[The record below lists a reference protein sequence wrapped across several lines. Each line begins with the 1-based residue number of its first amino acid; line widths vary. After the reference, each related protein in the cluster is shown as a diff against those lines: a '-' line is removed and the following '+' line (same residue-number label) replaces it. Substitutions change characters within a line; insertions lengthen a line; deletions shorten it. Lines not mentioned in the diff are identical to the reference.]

1 VIVLVPMMVTAAASG
16 AVFVMML
23 MTVVVVVVAVLMVM
37 PMIVPMI
44 MMFMGMRMGVAVA
57 MALAV
62 AMAVTV
68 MMVVMPVVVIADM
81 DAALRLEGALDGSR
95 GAALPA
101 HEFGDGRVVL
111 DVKGVVRDLHQAVLA
126 AEMPGE
132 AREAQ
137 GILGLHLQQR
147 LGRGHDLDEL
157 AVLQP
162 QGVTV
167 VDGGFHVEVEQDVG
181 PALGSQRSLTA
192 AASLVVEGD
201 RGDDA
206 VRLHGGSADDGGD
219 TGHGLSR

>member
-1 VIVLVPMMVTAAASG
+1 VIVLVPVMVTAAASG

-23 MTVVVVVVAVLMVM
+23 MTVVMVVVAVLMVM
-37 PMIVPMI
+37 PMI

-157 AVLQP
+157 AVLEP

-219 TGHGLSR
+219 AGHGLSR

>member
-1 VIVLVPMMVTAAASG
+1 VIVLVPVMVTAAASG

-23 MTVVVVVVAVLMVM
+23 MTVVMVVVAVLMVM
-37 PMIVPMI
+37 PMI

-101 HEFGDGRVVL
+101 HEFGDSRVVL

-126 AEMPGE
+126 AEVPGE

-157 AVLQP
+157 AVLEP

>member
-1 VIVLVPMMVTAAASG
+1 MIVLVPMMVTAAASG

-23 MTVVVVVVAVLMVM
+23 MTVVVVVVAMLMVM

-57 MALAV
+57 M

-126 AEMPGE
+126 AEVPGE

-157 AVLQP
+157 AVLEP

-167 VDGGFHVEVEQDVG
+167 VDGGFHVEVEQDVRT
-181 PALGSQRSLTA
+181 ALGSQRSLTA

-206 VRLHGGSADDGGD
+206 VRLHGGSADDGSD

>member
-1 VIVLVPMMVTAAASG
+1 VIVLVPVMVTAAASG

-23 MTVVVVVVAVLMVM
+23 MTVVMVVVAVLMVM
-37 PMIVPMI
+37 PMI

-101 HEFGDGRVVL
+101 HEFGDSRVVL
-111 DVKGVVRDLHQAVLA
+111 DIKGVVRDLHQAVLA
-126 AEMPGE
+126 AEVPSE

-147 LGRGHDLDEL
+147 LGRGHDLDKL
-157 AVLQP
+157 AVLEP

>member
-1 VIVLVPMMVTAAASG
+1 VMVTAAASG

-23 MTVVVVVVAVLMVM
+23 MTVVMVVVAVLMVM
-37 PMIVPMI
+37 PMI

-101 HEFGDGRVVL
+101 HEFGDSRVVL

-126 AEMPGE
+126 AEVPSE

-147 LGRGHDLDEL
+147 LGRGHDLDKL
-157 AVLQP
+157 AVLEP

-219 TGHGLSR
+219 AGHGLSR